1 MPEGKEGWRRY
12 IPSWKVVAG
21 AFGLGTLGMFAL
33 VAVAYGMTPVP
44 AAGTADAEEE
54 AAIFYYSDGSEIARL
69 GTTRVSVPINKVP
82 PVVRTAVLSAEN
94 REFYSEAGVSPTG
107 IARALYNNV
116 TGGSTQG
123 GSGITQQLAK
133 KYYLTD
139 ERTLTRKSKE
149 LFIALKLEQQKSK
162 EEILQLYLNTIYFGR
177 GAKGIEAAARAYFCK
192 PPVPKDKICGPGKGK
207 TARDL
212 EADEG
217 ALLAALIQ
225 APSQYEPTGPLA
237 QRQATLARYRWVLDG
252 MVQMGKLDA
261 ASAEK
266 YKLRFPKTLS
276 KPSQANVY
284 GGQRGY
290 MIEAAKRELE
300 RKGIPEETVLKQGL
314 RVYTTFNKSMMAQA
328 TQAATRTIPAVSP
341 TNPKNKRIQVGLVSV
356 EPGTGKVRALYGGK
370 DFLKDQVDN
379 ALTDKVQPGSSFK
392 PIVLAAALDKGI
404 SLKSLVEGGSPRWFS
419 NDGTISRQEQP
430 GQLRIKNDSNGQ
442 YGVID
447 LVKATQNSVNT
458 AYVQLGFKADL
469 GHVTDIAEKA
479 GIPKETFKGYSGKAG
494 LSLGIAEE
502 RAIDQASAFATF
514 ANRGQYVEPRV
525 VEKVLDQRRNE
536 FKRLEY
542 EKNNAFSAGVAADAT
557 FAMQQVV
564 KAGTGRAA
572 ALPDRPVAGKTG
584 TTDQNKAAWFVG
596 FTPQLSTAVTIFD
609 VKAKPMIIPGQG
621 PVYGGTFSAK
631 IWRAYMAQAMQNKEV
646 EQFPTPQ
653 FVGSL
658 QRFATPRPT
667 PTPTQ
672 QDPRRQCRPGDPGF
686 PFCPPNG
693 QPTPGPTQQ
702 PTCPVFNP
710 DCNKTGDPNNPPPQ
724 ICQRPDP
731 PPQCPPR
738 DRDGDGPQVQGLP
751 LQPVARL
758 D

>member
-1 MPEGKEGWRRY
+1 MPDREGWRRY

-44 AAGTADAEEE
+44 KAGTADAEEE
-54 AAIFYYSDGSEIARL
+54 ASIFYYSDGTEIARL
-69 GTTRVSVPINKVP
+69 GTTRVSVDIKKVP
-82 PVVRTAVLSAEN
+82 PVVQTAVLSAEN
-94 REFYSEAGVSPTG
+94 REFYNERGVSPTG

-133 KYYLTD
+133 KYYLSD

-162 EEILQLYLNTIYFGR
+162 AEILQLYLNTIYFGR
-177 GAKGIEAAARAYFCK
+177 GANGIEAAARAYFCK
-192 PPVPKDKICGPGKGK
+192 PPVPKSKNCGPGKGK
-207 TARDL
+207 TAGEL
-212 EADEG
+212 KADEG

-225 APSQYEPTGPLA
+225 APSQYEPYGPPA
-237 QRQATLARYRWVLDG
+237 QRQAMLARYRWVLDG

-266 YKLRFPKTLS
+266 FKLRFPKTLS
-276 KPSQANVY
+276 KPSQSNVY

-314 RVYTTFNKSMMAQA
+314 RVYTTFDKGMMRQA
-328 TQAATRTIPAVSP
+328 EQAATKTIPAVSP

-356 EPGTGKVRALYGGK
+356 EPGSGKVRALYGGK

-392 PIVLAAALDKGI
+392 PLVLAAALDKGI
-404 SLKSLVEGGSPRWFS
+404 GLKSLVEGGSPRWFANS
-419 NDGTISRQEQP
+419 GAISREPIQGVP
-430 GQLRIKNDSNGQ
+430 PIRNDSNGQ
-442 YGVID
+442 YGVVD
-447 LVKATQNSVNT
+447 LVKATQNSINT
-458 AYVQLGFKADL
+458 AYVQLGFKADHD
-469 GHVTDIAEKA
+469 HVIDIAEKA
-479 GIPKETFKGYSGKAG
+479 GIPRETFKSYKGQSGIA
-494 LSLGIAEE
+494 LGIAEE
-502 RAIDQASAFATF
+502 RAIDQASAYATF
-514 ANRGQYVEPRV
+514 ANRGQYAEPRV

-542 EKNNAFSAGVAADAT
+542 EDGNAFSAGVAADAT

-564 KAGTGRAA
+564 RGGTGRAA
-572 ALPDRPVAGKTG
+572 ALPGRQVAGKTG
-584 TTDQNKAAWFVG
+584 TTDKNRAAWFVG

-609 VKAKPMIIPGQG
+609 IKAKPMIIPGLG
-621 PVYGGTFSAK
+621 PVQGGTFPAK
-631 IWRAYMAQAMQNKEV
+631 IWRQFMVQAMEGKKAEP
-646 EQFPTPQ
+646 FPTPQ

-667 PTPTQ
+667 PTPSPT
-672 QDPRRQCRPGDPGF
+672 DPRRQCRPGDPGF

-693 QPTPGPTQQ
+693 QPTPGPTA
-702 PTCPVFNP
+702 PSCPPFNP
-710 DCNKTGDPNNPPPQ
+710 DCNKTGNPTEQPPPF
-724 ICQRPDP
+724 CQRPNP

-738 DRDGDGPQVQGLP
+738 DRPGDQPRVQSLP

-758 D
+758 E

>member
-1 MPEGKEGWRRY
+1 MPEKEGWRRF

-54 AAIFYYSDGSEIARL
+54 AAIFYYADGSEMARL
-69 GTTRVSVPINKVP
+69 GTTRVSVALNKVP
-82 PVVRTAVLSAEN
+82 VPVQSAVLSAEN
-94 REFYSEAGVSPTG
+94 REFYSESLGFSPTG

-116 TGGSTQG
+116 KGGETQG

-149 LFIALKLEQQKSK
+149 LFIAVKLEQRKSK
-162 EEILQLYLNTIYFGR
+162 QEILQLYLNTIYFGR
-177 GAKGIEAAARAYFCK
+177 GAKGIEAAARAYFCQ
-192 PPVPKDKICGPGKGK
+192 PPNKTKRCGPGRTK
-207 TARDL
+207 TAEDL
-212 EADEG
+212 DPDEG

-225 APSQYEPTGPLA
+225 APSQYEPYGPNRE
-237 QRQATLARYRWVLDG
+237 QTLARYRWVLDG

-266 YKLRFPKTLS
+266 YKRGFPKTLS
-276 KPSQANVY
+276 KPSQTDLY

-314 RVYTTFNKSMMAQA
+314 RVYTTFDRSMMEQA
-328 TQAATRTIPAVSP
+328 KQAATQTIPQISP
-341 TNPKNKRIQVGLVSV
+341 TNKRNKRIQIGLVSV

-392 PIVLAAALDKGI
+392 PLVLAAALDKGI

-419 NDGTISRQEQP
+419 NTGVISRRP
-430 GQLRIKNDSNGQ
+430 VDGQLPIKNDSNGQ
-442 YGVID
+442 YGVVD

-458 AYVQLGFKADL
+458 AYVQLGFKAELD
-469 GHVTDIAEKA
+469 HVIDIATKA
-479 GIPKETFKGYSGKAG
+479 GIPKETFKGYRGKAG

-502 RAIDQASAFATF
+502 RAIDQASAYATF
-514 ANRGQYVEPRV
+514 ANRGDYAEPRV
-525 VEKVLDQRRNE
+525 IEKVLDQKRNE

-542 EKNNAFSAGVAADAT
+542 DKDNAFSPRVAADAT
-557 FAMQQVV
+557 YAMQQVV
-564 KAGTGRAA
+564 RAGTGRNA
-572 ALPDRPVAGKTG
+572 ALPGRPVAGKTG
-584 TTDQNKAAWFVG
+584 TTDKNRAAWFVG

-609 VKAKPMIIPGQG
+609 VKAKPMVIPGQG
-621 PVYGGTFSAK
+621 PVSGGNFSAR
-631 IWRAYMAQAMQNKEV
+631 IWRQFMTQAMQGKEV
-646 EQFPTPQ
+646 EPFPPPQ
-653 FVGSL
+653 FGGTL

-667 PTPTQ
+667 PNPNSP
-672 QDPRRQCRPGDPGF
+672 DPRRQCRPGDPGF

-693 QPTPGPTQQ
+693 TPSPGPSR
-702 PTCPVFNP
+702 PECPVFNP
-710 DCNKTGDPNNPPPQ
+710 DCNNTAEPSDPPPRFCQRPNPPPG
-724 ICQRPDP
+724 
-731 PPQCPPR
+731 CPPR
-738 DRDGDGPQVQGLP
+738 DGDDGDEPQFQGMP

-758 D
+758 E